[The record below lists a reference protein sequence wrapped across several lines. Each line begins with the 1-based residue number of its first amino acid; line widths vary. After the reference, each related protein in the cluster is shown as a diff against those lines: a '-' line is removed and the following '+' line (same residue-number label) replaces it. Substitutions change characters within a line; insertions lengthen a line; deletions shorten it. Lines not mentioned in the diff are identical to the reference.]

1 MDKKTF
7 EKKINFKLF
16 NKNILVTYHPATLE
30 NNETKNKFMNILTVL
45 KKYSEV
51 GIIFTKSNADPDGLI
66 INKLIDKFVQQ
77 NKNSIC
83 LYSLGQTL
91 YHSALN
97 QVDAVVGNSSSGIIE
112 VPSYCIATV
121 NIGDRQKGREK
132 PHSVIDTDYSL
143 INLTKSIDYAL
154 SDEIKKKLAN
164 YNNPYQRKNVSKNI
178 LKIISK
184 NINKNLTQKKF
195 YDYKSAH
202 KINW

>member
-1 MDKKTF
+1 M
-7 EKKINFKLF
+7 
-16 NKNILVTYHPATLE
+16 
-30 NNETKNKFMNILTVL
+30 
-45 KKYSEV
+45 
-51 GIIFTKSNADPDGLI
+51 
-66 INKLIDKFVQQ
+66 
-77 NKNSIC
+77 
-83 LYSLGQTL
+83 
-91 YHSALN
+91 
-97 QVDAVVGNSSSGIIE
+97 DAVVGNSSSGIIE

-195 YDYKSAH
+195 YDY
-202 KINW
+202 NFDY

>member
-1 MDKKTF
+1 MDGIKNNLLDKKTF
-7 EKKINFKLF
+7 EKINFKLF

-51 GIIFTKSNADPDGLI
+51 GIIFTKSNADPDGLV

-154 SDEIKKKLAN
+154 SDEIKKLAN

-178 LKIISK
+178 LKLFQRILIK
-184 NINKNLTQKKF
+184 T
-195 YDYKSAH
+195 
-202 KINW
+202 

>member
-1 MDKKTF
+1 MDGINKNNLLDKKTF

-51 GIIFTKSNADPDGLI
+51 GIIFTKSNADPDGLV

-121 NIGDRQKGREK
+121 NI
-132 PHSVIDTDYSL
+132 
-143 INLTKSIDYAL
+143 SID
-154 SDEIKKKLAN
+154 
-164 YNNPYQRKNVSKNI
+164 RKVE
-178 LKIISK
+178 
-184 NINKNLTQKKF
+184 
-195 YDYKSAH
+195 KSPFC
-202 KINW
+202 N